1 MKASTRFL
9 VPACAAALAL
19 SGCASLPGIGRDT
32 TPNRPIAPPHA
43 VPDEFSFSVSGEY
56 QPNHEQCFMR
66 FEVGYPPEI
75 VPQRQVN
82 FDLEFEMRSEGDWIV
97 ISLWEGFESR
107 VPGDSPVG
115 KPFRGEPH
123 RAEVMDY
130 LVMDTMNLKC
140 EDLRAR
146 IVVKAC
152 EPGPC
157 PGLVID
163 DRGNLFPLELVDQSP
178 R

>member
-1 MKASTRFL
+1 MNMSIKSVISAS
-9 VPACAAALAL
+9 AAALAL
-19 SGCASLPGIGRDT
+19 SGCASLPGVDRDT
-32 TPNRPIAPPHA
+32 TPDHSDASWYV
-43 VPDEFSFSVSGEY
+43 VPDEVSFSVSGEF
-56 QPNHEQCFMR
+56 QPGNEQCFMR
-66 FEVGYPPEI
+66 FEVGYPPELE
-75 VPQRQVN
+75 PQRQMT
-82 FDLEFEMRSEGDWIV
+82 FDLEFEMRSEDDWIV
-97 ISLWEGFESR
+97 IAWSEDLTSR

-130 LVMDTMNLKC
+130 LLMDTMNLAC
-140 EDLRAR
+140 ETLRAR

-163 DRGNLFPLELVDQSP
+163 DRDNLFPLELVDASP